1 MDTQREPFLQLRL
14 KVNLIGSF
22 RDLVKFVF
30 IPREDSSENP
40 WKIRG
45 KNQLELTYFDFDKLE
60 LPGKRNTRGVLLNT
74 RRHPR

>member
-45 KNQLELTYFDFDKLE
+45 KCQKIKLEPTYFDFDK
-60 LPGKRNTRGVLLNT
+60 TRAA
-74 RRHPR
+74 R